1 MAGRAVWSYAA
12 GGYDPQ
18 EVRANYYAFWL
29 GAEAQSGT
37 TREKTIESLKRR
49 GIGEEAAFI
58 GANDLANSIINYAS
72 GKLKEDVIRPPLSN
86 AIPSTAQYRSSKAEE
101 EEEEEDDDDDD
112 TVMHIAMISS
122 WTKKRT
128 LSGASANPDNP
139 RVLSRYDESGH
150 KAPCLVLSMD
160 NPLYEIASRLEGG

>member
-58 GANDLANSIINYAS
+58 GANDLANSIINYA
-72 GKLKEDVIRPPLSN
+72 V
-86 AIPSTAQYRSSKAEE
+86 SKVARQIAEWE
-101 EEEEEDDDDDD
+101 
-112 TVMHIAMISS
+112 T
-122 WTKKRT
+122 
-128 LSGASANPDNP
+128 
-139 RVLSRYDESGH
+139 
-150 KAPCLVLSMD
+150 
-160 NPLYEIASRLEGG
+160 EGGRYTSTSVKCNTFNSPVQIIEGRRRRRRRRR